1 MKDNVDKIIELK
13 KMLDEKIITQEEFDK
28 MKNDLLENNNMKE
41 SKNAP
46 NEMINDN
53 KMIDYMR
60 NWKKGFIGVAIF
72 FVISIILKSSTEHSF
87 LWEFGTI
94 TLGISILLFIVSM
107 ISGWYIIHKEKKS
120 WPLWYLIIVSLA
132 IALILI
138 NIISYFIESSEQK
151 RYEETRQEV
160 ETTLFR

>member
-1 MKDNVDKIIELK
+1 MDKIIELK
-13 KMLDEKIITQEEFDK
+13 KMLDEKNITQEEFDK

-107 ISGWYIIHKEKKS
+107 ISGWYIRHKEKKS